1 MTDFILMGLLLL
13 ALCLNKNMLPAV
25 VSYALCVVYQY
36 TLFDD
41 HSAVVNHVTYGVL
54 FIPLVYFAVFR
65 LSLAMFFYAVF
76 HWVVAVDY
84 LLYSNIETFIS
95 INYNVMQIVLAISLI
110 YAGVKRGHNGA
121 TDNNQLALN
130 SGLGLANIWNLQ
142 TPSNPRKRG

>member
-1 MTDFILMGLLLL
+1 MGLLLL

-110 YAGVKRGHNGA
+110 YAGVKRGDNGA
-121 TDNNQLALN
+121 TDNNQFALD
-130 SGLGLANIWNLQ
+130 SEPGMVNIWNLQ